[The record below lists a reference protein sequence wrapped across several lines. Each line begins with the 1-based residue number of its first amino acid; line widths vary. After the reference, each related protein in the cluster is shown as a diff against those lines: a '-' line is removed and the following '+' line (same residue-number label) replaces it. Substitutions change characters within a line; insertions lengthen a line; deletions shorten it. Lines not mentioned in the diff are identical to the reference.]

1 MTKTMEDPIRTAYQ
15 PNLWLMKDL
24 HRRIAEAARRFPEYT
39 LLLRPTRRHVFPRMF
54 QLPAG
59 EYVPDFFKSCFG
71 VLARDDD
78 PDKKPCLV
86 IETDDGPSDV
96 MKRLY
101 KDKGVLWA
109 HIRQQH
115 DAFCLESLHGGTEI
129 RVEERTGNLLK
140 MLAAPLAW
148 HERRES
154 FPHGSYVH
162 SHTEGVLRDAVQQLS
177 PSYRIECHHQ
187 VPVSAVLGYKPD
199 LAEDEKRLLGVEIDS
214 VITQSFDADPEGA
227 VILPIKLDVHDAHR
241 EDTKTMDR
249 DQAIDDLCRRYQVPL
264 MVVRPDADGGY
275 AFECPAL
282 GLPDGAADD
291 LGAESWAHA
300 MAPFLGA
307 ALEYA
312 GRSF

>member
-1 MTKTMEDPIRTAYQ
+1 MTKTVEEPTRTVHR

-24 HRRIAEAARRFPEYT
+24 HRRIAAAARQFPEHT
-39 LLLRPTRRHVFPRMF
+39 LLLRPTRRHVFLRMY
-54 QLPAG
+54 QLP
-59 EYVPDFFKSCFG
+59 EDEHVPDFFKSCFG

-86 IETDDGPSDV
+86 IETDDGPSEI

-101 KDKGVLWA
+101 RENAILWA
-109 HIRQQH
+109 HIRQ
-115 DAFCLESLHGGTEI
+115 DPDGFRLECLHGGTEI

-148 HERRES
+148 YERRES
-154 FPHGSYVH
+154 FPQGSYVH
-162 SHTEGVLRDAVQQLS
+162 SHSERVLRDAVKQLS

-199 LAEDEKRLLGVEIDS
+199 LAQEEKRLLGVEIDS

-241 EDTKTMDR
+241 ADAKTMAR
-249 DQAIDDLCRRYQVPL
+249 DKAIDDLCHRYQVPL
-264 MVVRPDADGGY
+264 MVVRPDGNGGY
-275 AFECPAL
+275 TFECPAL

-291 LGAESWAHA
+291 LSAESWAHA
-300 MAPFLGA
+300 TAPVLGA